1 MGLPKWGLPNQI
13 RLSHQMRLTY
23 KKRLPQKKNKGVKIN
38 MRVSK
43 TALWIYEA
51 ALEI

>member
-13 RLSHQMRLTY
+13 RLPHKMKLTY
-23 KKRLPQKKNKGVKIN
+23 KKRLLQIMNKGVKIN